1 METSRCFDLIPPTAR
16 GVQGVLEQELVQTG
30 EGTMT
35 DYAEERR
42 SELEVLESIFPDE
55 LEGESGHVI
64 SDDQLAIRVEPDVQ
78 NEREPYSFR
87 MQVTYTETYP
97 DEPPELEL
105 EPLEGE
111 VNESELEFL
120 TDGLL
125 ESANESVGMA
135 MVYTLALRLKD
146 LIAEMVVRRKERIA
160 REDDERF
167 RREEEA
173 LAARK
178 KGTAV
183 TKESFAKWAVQFERE
198 FAEILKREEDE
209 RLKALPPKERE
220 EARRWAAKLSGRQ
233 LFEQGALTREADAA
247 FGDEGD
253 VSLDISQYER
263 TVEEEEE
270 EAVTE
275 RLRLAELSDDE

>member
-1 METSRCFDLIPPTAR
+1 
-16 GVQGVLEQELVQTG
+16 
-30 EGTMT
+30 MT

-55 LEGESGHVI
+55 LEVI

-78 NEREPYSFR
+78 NEREPYTLR

-97 DEPPELEL
+97 DEPPELDL
-105 EPLEGE
+105 EILEGD
-111 VNESELEFL
+111 VDDDELQFMK
-120 TDGLL
+120 DGLL
-125 ESANESVGMA
+125 ESANESLGMA

-146 LIAEMVVRRKERIA
+146 LIAETIVRRKERIA

-178 KGTAV
+178 KGTQV
-183 TKESFAKWAVQFERE
+183 TKESFAAWAAKFERE
-198 FAEILKREEDE
+198 FAEILKREEEE
-209 RLKALPPKERE
+209 RLRALPPKERE

-233 LFEQGALTREADAA
+233 LFEQGAITRESDAA

-263 TVEEEEE
+263 TGTAEEDEEESK
-270 EAVTE
+270 VTE
-275 RLRLAELSDDE
+275 RLRLADSSDDE

>member
-1 METSRCFDLIPPTAR
+1 
-16 GVQGVLEQELVQTG
+16 
-30 EGTMT
+30 MT

-55 LEGESGHVI
+55 LELI
-64 SDDQLAIRVEPDVQ
+64 SEAQLAVRVEPDVQ
-78 NEREPYSFR
+78 NEREPYTAR
-87 MQVTYTETYP
+87 MLVTYTATYP
-97 DEPPELEL
+97 DEPPELDL
-105 EPLEGE
+105 EMLEGD
-111 VNESELEFL
+111 VHDGELQFMA
-120 TDGLL
+120 DGLREAAD
-125 ESANESVGMA
+125 ESLGMA
-135 MVYTLALRLKD
+135 MVYTLALRLKE
-146 LIAEMVVRRKERIA
+146 LIAEMIVRRKERIA

-178 KGTAV
+178 QGTAV
-183 TKESFAKWAVQFERE
+183 TKESFAAWTTRFEKELALLQR
-198 FAEILKREEDE
+198 REEDE

-233 LFEQGALTREADAA
+233 LFEQGAVTLESEAA

-263 TVEEEEE
+263 RAPEDQEDDEDAG
-270 EAVTE
+270 AVAE
-275 RLRLAELSDDE
+275 RLRLADLSDDE